1 MVIKN
6 GGRGMDIVNCMGAL
20 KRAEPGINKYLWIM
34 DRLHKVNVYED
45 SEFRKAYNGFYR
57 MRQRSGQFYDAYY
70 SFMEENKR
78 RRNITFGEVLGHLKN
93 ETGRME
99 ASFSS
104 KLAATIN
111 PEMPVWDKYVM
122 KNMGIK
128 VPGYSV
134 KNRQEKIKDA
144 YGQLVKE
151 YEHLLESNEGQMMIK
166 AFDEAYSYCKV
177 TDIKKIDFILWQIR

>member
-1 MVIKN
+1 
-6 GGRGMDIVNCMGAL
+6 MDIANCMEAL
-20 KRAEPGINKYLWIM
+20 KRAENGIGKYLWIM

-70 SFMEENKR
+70 SFIEENKR
-78 RRNITFGEVLGHLKN
+78 RRDVTFGEVLGHLKT

-111 PEMPVWDKYVM
+111 PKMPVWDKYVM

-134 KNRQEKIKDA
+134 KNRQEKILDA
-144 YGQLVKE
+144 YEQLVKE

-166 AFDEAYSYCKV
+166 AFNEMYPCYGV
-177 TDIKKIDFILWQIR
+177 TDLKKIDFILWQTRE

>member
-1 MVIKN
+1 
-6 GGRGMDIVNCMGAL
+6 MDSDACMEAL
-20 KRAEPGINKYLWIM
+20 RRAEFGINKYLWIM

-57 MRQRSGQFYDAYY
+57 MRQRSTQFYDSYY
-70 SFMEENKR
+70 RVIEENKR
-78 RRNITFGEVLGHLKN
+78 RREVTFGEVLGHLKS

-104 KLAATIN
+104 KLVATIN
-111 PEMPVWDKYVM
+111 PEMPVWDQYVM

-134 KNRQEKIKDA
+134 KNRQEKILVA
-144 YGQLVKE
+144 YGQLAE
-151 YEHLLESNEGQMMIK
+151 LN
-166 AFDEAYSYCKV
+166 
-177 TDIKKIDFILWQIR
+177 